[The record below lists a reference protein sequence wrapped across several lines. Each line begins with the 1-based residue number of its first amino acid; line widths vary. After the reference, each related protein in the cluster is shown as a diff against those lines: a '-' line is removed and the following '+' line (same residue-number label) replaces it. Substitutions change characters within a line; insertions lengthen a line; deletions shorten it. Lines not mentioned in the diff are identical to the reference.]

1 MTTKTTKDTIM
12 GTTLSNYIRATVR
25 ADIRLFLAPLV
36 GAIKGIRQEVQRV
49 QVTNTADRK
58 RTRS

>member
-1 MTTKTTKDTIM
+1 M